1 MAKAQTEEFE
11 ELIIDVALDP
21 AAPTVFT
28 AICGIVDATVT
39 RTSNIDTTEVP
50 DCDDESLPMSIER
63 SVRSQEVSVTGNGVW
78 AKTSWGALYTWWS
91 TGAKLPVRVRHAAA
105 AVGDPGIETG
115 VALLA
120 TLTSGRT
127 KGQKVTNEIEIQFDG
142 VPVATNV
149 PA

>member
-1 MAKAQTEEFE
+1 MATAQTEEFE
-11 ELIIDVALDP
+11 ELIVEVALDP
-21 AAPTVFT
+21 AAPSAFT

-39 RTSNIDTTEVP
+39 RTSNIDTSEVP
-50 DCDDESLPMSIER
+50 DCDDESKPMVIER

-78 AKTSWGALYTWWS
+78 AKTSWGPLYTWWS
-91 TGAKLPVRVRHAAA
+91 TGAKLPVRIRNAAA

-120 TLTSGRT
+120 TLNSGRT
-127 KGQKVTNEIEIQFDG
+127 KGQKVTSEIEIQFDG

>member
-11 ELIIDVALDP
+11 ELIVEVALDP
-21 AAPTVFT
+21 DSPTAFT

-50 DCDDESLPMSIER
+50 DCDDESLPMQIER

-78 AKTSWGALYTWWS
+78 AKTSWGPLYNWWA
-91 TGAKLPVRVRHAAA
+91 TGAKLPVRVRNAAA

-115 VALLA
+115 TALLA

-142 VPVATNV
+142 VPVASNV